1 MSPRRALPLRH
12 RSYWLMRQTKTLPPA
27 PVPFADGSLQVVA
40 NPCWEMALPD
50 VISEF
55 LVQVLGPIPRDV
67 LLVHSPV
74 SSQET
79 PASHLVERV
88 SHIAC
93 SRQCSFSRGA
103 VFEAAVIRSCSG
115 PCTRSASRLHPPQD
129 RPSTSGGQAL
139 YTTQNSVGYL
149 PRAVAS
155 LRTRFRAI
163 DTAGLSPAGIQP
175 CRLLRHLSGS
185 SVDRAR
191 GYGPQIRTLIRGRGS
206 GKSRSRSSNRSHVRR
221 FR

>member
-1 MSPRRALPLRH
+1 MSPGRALPLRH
-12 RSYWLMRQTKTLPPA
+12 RSYWLMRQTKTLPPV

-50 VISEF
+50 VISRF

-79 PASHLVERV
+79 PASHLVARV

-103 VFEAAVIRSCSG
+103 VFEAAVIHSCSG

-129 RPSTSGGQAL
+129 RPSILGGQAL

-175 CRLLRHLSGS
+175 CRLLRHHPAPPLMRL
-185 SVDRAR
+185 VATN
-191 GYGPQIRTLIRGRGS
+191 P
-206 GKSRSRSSNRSHVRR
+206 RSEP
-221 FR
+221 

>member
-1 MSPRRALPLRH
+1 
-12 RSYWLMRQTKTLPPA
+12 MRQTKTLPPV

-103 VFEAAVIRSCSG
+103 NFEAAVIRLCSG

-129 RPSTSGGQAL
+129 RTSISGGQAL

-163 DTAGLSPAGIQP
+163 GTAGLSPAGYSALSAAP
-175 CRLLRHLSGS
+175 PPSGS
-185 SVDRAR
+185 SVDAAR
-191 GYGPQIRTLIRGRGS
+191 DHGPQILTEIRGRGS
-206 GKSRSRSSNRSHVRR
+206 GKSRRRSWNRSHVRR
-221 FR
+221 LRWLRRQSHLYQMRFT

>member
-1 MSPRRALPLRH
+1 MSPGRALPLRH
-12 RSYWLMRQTKTLPPA
+12 RSYGLMRQTKTLPPT
-27 PVPFADGSLQVVA
+27 PVPLADGSLQVVT

-50 VISEF
+50 VISES

-88 SHIAC
+88 SHIAY

-103 VFEAAVIRSCSG
+103 DFEAAVIRSCSG

-129 RPSTSGGQAL
+129 QSISGGQAL
-139 YTTQNSVGYL
+139 YTTQNSVGCL

-163 DTAGLSPAGIQP
+163 GTAGLSPAGIQP
-175 CRLLRHLSGS
+175 CRLLLHHT
-185 SVDRAR
+185 A
-191 GYGPQIRTLIRGRGS
+191 PPLIRLMDRP
-206 GKSRSRSSNRSHVRR
+206 KD
-221 FR
+221 

>member
-1 MSPRRALPLRH
+1 MSPSNGSMTMPTKRRESLCPLKALPLGGWRPAPPRRALPLLH
-12 RSYWLMRQTKTLPPA
+12 RSYGLMRQTKTLPPV

-40 NPCWEMALPD
+40 NPCWEMVLPD
-50 VISEF
+50 VISRF

-74 SSQET
+74 SSQKT

-103 VFEAAVIRSCSG
+103 NFEAAVIRLCSG
-115 PCTRSASRLHPPQD
+115 PCTHSASRLHSPQD
-129 RPSTSGGQAL
+129 RPSISGGQAL

-175 CRLLRHLSGS
+175 CRLLLHHP
-185 SVDRAR
+185 AR
-191 GYGPQIRTLIRGRGS
+191 QGPAR
-206 GKSRSRSSNRSHVRR
+206 
-221 FR
+221 

>member
-1 MSPRRALPLRH
+1 MSPGRGLLLRH
-12 RSYWLMRQTKTLPPA
+12 RSYGLMRQAKTLPPT
-27 PVPFADGSLQVVA
+27 PVPFADGSLQFAA

-79 PASHLVERV
+79 PASHLVKRT

-93 SRQCSFSRGA
+93 SRQCSFNRGA
-103 VFEAAVIRSCSG
+103 VFEAAVIRLCSG
-115 PCTRSASRLHPPQD
+115 PCTRSASRLHPPRDQ
-129 RPSTSGGQAL
+129 TLISGGQAL
-139 YTTQNSVGYL
+139 YTTQNSVGCL

-163 DTAGLSPAGIQP
+163 GTAGLSPAGIQP
-175 CRLLRHLSGS
+175 CRLLLHHPAPPLMRL
-185 SVDRAR
+185 VATN
-191 GYGPQIRTLIRGRGS
+191 P
-206 GKSRSRSSNRSHVRR
+206 RSEP
-221 FR
+221 